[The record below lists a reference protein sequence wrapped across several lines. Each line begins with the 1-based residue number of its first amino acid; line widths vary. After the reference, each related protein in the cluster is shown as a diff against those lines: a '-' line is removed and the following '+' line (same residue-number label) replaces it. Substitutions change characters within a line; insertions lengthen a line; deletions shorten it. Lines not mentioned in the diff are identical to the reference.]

1 MTEQE
6 FMKIASAIK
15 TSYPTVKVLQD
26 KASMDI
32 WYMMLRD
39 LDYRVCQNAVLELI
53 STLKFPP
60 TIAEIREKCSRLTS
74 PEVKDWGEAW
84 EEVQRSIGR
93 HGMYQAQEALN
104 NFDELT
110 RKCVNRIGY
119 INICTSDNIT
129 ADRANFRM
137 IYETEA
143 NRKRT
148 ENQLPLSLR
157 TEKQRLID
165 SLVGDTVKQ
174 IDIKE
179 MQP

>member
-26 KASMDI
+26 KSSMDI
-32 WYMMLRD
+32 WYMMLSD
-39 LDYRVCQNAVLELI
+39 LDYRVCQTAVLELI

-60 TIAEIREKCSRLTS
+60 TIAEIREKCSHLIS
-74 PEVKDWGEAW
+74 PEVKEWGEAW
-84 EEVQRSIGR
+84 EEVQRSIGKY
-93 HGMYQAQEALN
+93 GMYQPREALES
-104 NFDELT
+104 FDDLT
-110 RKCVNRIGY
+110 RKCVSRIGY
-119 INICTSDNIT
+119 VNICTSENIT

-143 NRKRT
+143 QRKRT

-165 SLVGDTVKQ
+165 NLVSDTIKQ
-174 IDIKE
+174 IGGN
-179 MQP
+179 

>member
-1 MTEQE
+1 MSEQE

-15 TSYPTVKVLQD
+15 TSYPTVNVLKD
-26 KASMDI
+26 KPSMDI
-32 WYMMLRD
+32 WYMMLSD
-39 LDYRVCQNAVLELI
+39 LDYRVCQTAVLELI
-53 STLKFPP
+53 STSKFPP
-60 TIAEIREKCSRLTS
+60 TIPEIREKCSYLTS
-74 PEVKDWGEAW
+74 PEIKEWSEAW
-84 EEVQRSIGR
+84 EEVQRSIGKY
-93 HGMYQAQEALN
+93 GMYQPQEALES
-104 NFDELT
+104 FDELT

-119 INICTSDNIT
+119 VNICTSENIT

-165 SLVGDTVKQ
+165 SLVNDTIKQ
-174 IDIKE
+174 IGG
-179 MQP
+179 